1 MTSPRHRTVNGT
13 RILVEPTGRNTYSV
27 WLSGQQPAPETFYGL
42 WRMGKHWTITRY
54 QANAIGI
61 AFGGIR
67 VGSATSKSGAIQA
80 AVADYQ
86 QMEVAA

>member
-1 MTSPRHRTVNGT
+1 MTSPRHRTINGVK
-13 RILVEPTGRNTYSV
+13 ILVEPTGRNTYSV
-27 WLSGQQPAPETFYGL
+27 WLSGHQPAPETFYGL
-42 WRMGKHWTITRY
+42 HRMGKHWIVTRY
-54 QANAIGI
+54 QADAIGI
-61 AFGGIR
+61 AFDGFR